1 MQGNRALESTQ
12 MKPHYF
18 TPLLGFVLPSIL
30 IGFGVVIPGS
40 CIAGVNNLSVGF
52 ATSLLGAC
60 IAYWLGIRAV
70 VRDRGPSESGSR

>member
-1 MQGNRALESTQ
+1 

-40 CIAGVNNLSVGF
+40 CIAGVNDLSVGF
-52 ATSLLGAC
+52 ATSLLA
-60 IAYWLGIRAV
+60 ASVSYWLGIRAV
-70 VRDRGPSESGSR
+70 LRDRAASESGAR